1 MMDVISFAVAGT
13 ASADNNNAMANF
25 FMLRK
30 SSVVAV
36 SYVKM
41 FQYID
46 LPLWD
51 YAKFDLGQPF
61 THGIGVVCKL
71 CG

>member
-1 MMDVISFAVAGT
+1 MMDVISFAAAGT

-36 SYVKM
+36 GYVWRFRYM
-41 FQYID
+41 N

-51 YAKFDLGQPF
+51 YAKFDLSQPF